1 MAESCSRFG
10 TEFVGSVEIRL
21 APLGGHDRA
30 LVKILVDIEERR
42 SSVPTHLEELA
53 VSVEMVVLPTGDY
66 LIGDRK
72 AVERKT
78 VADLHR
84 SIASSRLWSQV
95 AALARMDRAYLLI
108 EGSDIDAGP
117 ISPRGIRG
125 AVLQVIDN
133 GLDVIRSSSPSD
145 TAVWLRL
152 LAARGDRSGAILG
165 RRGRRRPGASPL
177 GALAAV
183 PGISP
188 VLAHRLLTR
197 FGSIAGVA
205 AAASVELQEIEGIGS
220 RRADALRQTLLGT
233 FPQSGEV
240 P

>member
-1 MAESCSRFG
+1 M
-10 TEFVGSVEIRL
+10 
-21 APLGGHDRA
+21 
-30 LVKILVDIEERR
+30 KILVDIEERR
-42 SSVPTHLEELA
+42 SSVPTHLEELG
-53 VSVEMVVLPTGDY
+53 VSVEMVVLPAGDY

-108 EGSDIDAGP
+108 EGSDLDAGP
-117 ISPRGIRG
+117 ISPRGIRE
-125 AVLQVIDN
+125 VLQVIDN

-177 GALAAV
+177 GVLAAV

-188 VLAHRLLTR
+188 MLAHRLLTR

-205 AAASVELQEIEGIGS
+205 SAASVELQEIEGIGS